1 MNNDQI
7 RIHVAVACH
16 KPSKLPNNKY
26 LVPVQVNSAAASKRL
41 DMAHDDEGINI
52 SRKNSS
58 YCELTAQYW
67 EWKNVDADYYGL
79 CHYRR
84 LFSFL
89 KPEGARTNERNQYEA
104 EVIDDWNLKRFGL
117 EDEEL
122 MLREVSG
129 WDVITGTEQNI
140 SKLYTPRGNQITAIK
155 HWKAHDR
162 ALIMNEDLEKML
174 RILCEVSPELGKSTK
189 EYLNGKTFTGF
200 NCFIMKKELFN
211 EMCEIEFEVLERLE
225 KETDLSHYCTQISR
239 IYGFMGEI
247 ISSSYINYLSK
258 KGKKV
263 KHVPLVYFNNTD
275 EEQVIKPIDK
285 EAIPIVFYH
294 TDDRAELFAST
305 WQSFLSYQNPQQKY
319 DAIICCTDIKKS
331 FEKTLSKMASGYENV
346 SLRFIDGDLIS
357 KRIVERYGAEKLERN
372 YKKNAVPILPFLLD
386 SLKGFDEVLL
396 IGNRTLLQI
405 APDSLWN
412 ENIES
417 EKVFAAPLDPLMLA
431 RVNDI
436 YTETELNN
444 LINQVRDVWDYHS
457 ITAMKVDLKEYRRRL
472 DRDKLLEISV
482 DKNGKFRKDARII
495 NMLFDGLFQT
505 IDQKWCVWYD
515 SNSYLAY
522 QLPYAP
528 KGIYQDLLKARHNP
542 YVVTYM
548 KKDPFNEEYTELSE
562 RYWEEARKTPCY
574 EAFVSHLVKINSSG
588 LKKSVKNAL
597 KWRMK
602 KMTFLTRLVPG
613 GSKMYFALKKKFNYN
628 DI

>member
-1 MNNDQI
+1 MNNDQVK
-7 RIHVAVACH
+7 IHVAVACH
-16 KPSKLPNNKY
+16 KPSKLPKNKY
-26 LVPVQVNSAAASKRL
+26 LVPVQVNSASASKRL
-41 DMAHDDEGINI
+41 DMAHDDEGLNI
-52 SRKNSS
+52 SNKNSS

-89 KPEGARTNERNQYEA
+89 KPEDARTNERNQYEA
-104 EVIDDWNLKRFGL
+104 EVIDEWNLKRFGL

-122 MLREVSG
+122 MLREVLG

-140 SKLYTPRGNQITAIK
+140 SKLYTPRGNQITVMK

-174 RILCEVSPELGKSTK
+174 RILCEISPELGKSTK

-285 EAIPIVFYH
+285 DAIPIVFYH

-319 DAIICCTDIKKS
+319 DAIICCTDIW
-331 FEKTLSKMASGYENV
+331 F
-346 SLRFIDGDLIS
+346 
-357 KRIVERYGAEKLERN
+357 
-372 YKKNAVPILPFLLD
+372 
-386 SLKGFDEVLL
+386 
-396 IGNRTLLQI
+396 
-405 APDSLWN
+405 
-412 ENIES
+412 
-417 EKVFAAPLDPLMLA
+417 
-431 RVNDI
+431 
-436 YTETELNN
+436 
-444 LINQVRDVWDYHS
+444 
-457 ITAMKVDLKEYRRRL
+457 
-472 DRDKLLEISV
+472 
-482 DKNGKFRKDARII
+482 
-495 NMLFDGLFQT
+495 GLFCS
-505 IDQKWCVWYD
+505 IVCAVL
-515 SNSYLAY
+515 SN
-522 QLPYAP
+522 P
-528 KGIYQDLLKARHNP
+528 
-542 YVVTYM
+542 
-548 KKDPFNEEYTELSE
+548 
-562 RYWEEARKTPCY
+562 
-574 EAFVSHLVKINSSG
+574 
-588 LKKSVKNAL
+588 
-597 KWRMK
+597 
-602 KMTFLTRLVPG
+602 
-613 GSKMYFALKKKFNYN
+613 
-628 DI
+628 